1 MPHHGSMF
9 QSGAAHPP
17 NQPQF
22 LNSCADDKY
31 VEDLAP
37 GAADD
42 DTLHVAALAFPAH
55 TAVGLAARV
64 AD

>member
-1 MPHHGSMF
+1 MF

-17 NQPQF
+17 TQPQF

-31 VEDLAP
+31 AEDLAP
-37 GAADD
+37 GAAAA
-42 DTLHVAALAFPAH
+42 DTPHVAALAFPAD
-55 TAVGLAARV
+55 TAVGFAARV